1 MAVVLQRTKRFT
13 TAFVVFIGVVNI
25 EYLFYHTVELP
36 LKGLVDTARPQELSG
51 QELLSMRNKRVC
63 VL

>member
-13 TAFVVFIGVVNI
+13 TAFVVFIGVVNV

-36 LKGLVDTARPQELSG
+36 LKGLVDTARP
-51 QELLSMRNKRVC
+51 
-63 VL
+63 